1 VFRFDHDAL
10 LQQRRTKLE
19 NNLNVYESMPEAI
32 ELRHQQNVLTKLY
45 SELQET
51 VAQRDA
57 AQRQL
62 SEKFRKGLHSVFL
75 HLHCLCIGQSFN
87 EDLVIS
93 FQRMLV
99 LIRNLH
105 QTSVIFLPRSAQLTL
120 RRCSVIVE
128 IDLTTTS
135 KQVLG
140 S

>member
-1 VFRFDHDAL
+1 MFRFDHDAL

-62 SEKFRKGLHSVFL
+62 SVKFRKGLHSVFL
-75 HLHCLCIGQSFN
+75 HLIVYV
-87 EDLVIS
+87 LVS
-93 FQRMLV
+93 HSMK
-99 LIRNLH
+99 
-105 QTSVIFLPRSAQLTL
+105 T
-120 RRCSVIVE
+120 
-128 IDLTTTS
+128 
-135 KQVLG
+135 
-140 S
+140 